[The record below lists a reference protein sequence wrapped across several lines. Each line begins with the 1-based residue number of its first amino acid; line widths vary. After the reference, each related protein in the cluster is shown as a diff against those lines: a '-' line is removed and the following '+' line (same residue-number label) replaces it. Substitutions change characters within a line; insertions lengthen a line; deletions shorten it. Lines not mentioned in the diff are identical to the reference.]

1 MGLINNTNDPR
12 SLSLVDKLKFL
23 FKDIVFFGGLRAIS
37 LIFPFLTIPIFTR
50 YFTIE
55 EFGLFDT
62 LVVYI
67 SFTSL
72 LIVFG
77 QDSAVA
83 RWFYQF
89 EDEQSRRKIISESL
103 LIQLVFAALFLIVV
117 TLFSKAISKAYL
129 SDIYYAKYILLF
141 SIQSVCLFLLNFVIN
156 ILKWSFDRKNYAVIS
171 ILGPLILFL
180 SLIIS
185 YFLKFDF
192 YTYCLLNT
200 VSTALVSIIG
210 LYLCRKQIV
219 FSTDFVFAKQLFF
232 YGVPLGVISFSGS
245 LMPAIDRQMI
255 TSFLGLNELGLY
267 SFGFKIA
274 SIVVVVDA
282 IFHMAWG
289 PFSLSIY
296 KEPDSERVYNLVL
309 KVYVILFLL
318 VIMLLLFISP
328 FLIKIIGTQE
338 YLKSIDLIIPLTFV
352 FFIEGIGHIT
362 SIGIS
367 LSLKSYLDLIPYLCS
382 IALFI
387 FLNWLVLPIYGIIGV
402 AYSLLIVS
410 IIKTLLSTFIAHKV
424 FSIRFKLMEIFIG
437 VFSIIFILGV
447 GNYFFNRTLVLTVA
461 LILIL
466 CYFWFVLLNRMDK
479 EFIVTTI
486 KSKL

>member
-1 MGLINNTNDPR
+1 
-12 SLSLVDKLKFL
+12 
-23 FKDIVFFGGLRAIS
+23 
-37 LIFPFLTIPIFTR
+37 
-50 YFTIE
+50 
-55 EFGLFDT
+55 
-62 LVVYI
+62 
-67 SFTSL
+67 
-72 LIVFG
+72 
-77 QDSAVA
+77 
-83 RWFYQF
+83 
-89 EDEQSRRKIISESL
+89 
-103 LIQLVFAALFLIVV
+103 
-117 TLFSKAISKAYL
+117 
-129 SDIYYAKYILLF
+129 
-141 SIQSVCLFLLNFVIN
+141 
-156 ILKWSFDRKNYAVIS
+156 
-171 ILGPLILFL
+171 
-180 SLIIS
+180 
-185 YFLKFDF
+185 
-192 YTYCLLNT
+192 
-200 VSTALVSIIG
+200 
-210 LYLCRKQIV
+210 
-219 FSTDFVFAKQLFF
+219 
-232 YGVPLGVISFSGS
+232 
-245 LMPAIDRQMI
+245 MI